1 MPRWSVRSADNG
13 GSGYAISSRR
23 RLFPVD
29 VVCHSVFFRLHRR
42 SLDHAELSFARGF
55 QDRRF
60 RNAEV
65 LQPHAG
71 SDDPVV
77 FSSRRCVVDE
87 LVTVPVT
94 VVVITMA
101 LGIYAP
107 CVIAAA
113 LTSRGQN
120 SLSSYYARVGFQRAR
135 RRVVDAAV
143 LQRVRHGG
151 VGGAAMMAKPTAL
164 RRRHQTASEV
174 GEYRLDGEVGRHVAA
189 TMVAVVAARQRR
201 RSGRPPAVSVR
212 LHRVIWQRVS
222 PLASSETVRTG
233 AAGQIRRRSQNRK
246 CIMTRCNTA

>member
-107 CVIAAA
+107 EGKKTVIVTVIAIKCIYIYIYIFIYKIYIY
-113 LTSRGQN
+113 LYIFN
-120 SLSSYYARVGFQRAR
+120 
-135 RRVVDAAV
+135 
-143 LQRVRHGG
+143 
-151 VGGAAMMAKPTAL
+151 P
-164 RRRHQTASEV
+164 
-174 GEYRLDGEVGRHVAA
+174 
-189 TMVAVVAARQRR
+189 
-201 RSGRPPAVSVR
+201 RS
-212 LHRVIWQRVS
+212 Q
-222 PLASSETVRTG
+222 SETGLVSSL
-233 AAGQIRRRSQNRK
+233 QL
-246 CIMTRCNTA
+246 